1 MNLQSEKAKNELN
14 GRLRR
19 IEGQVRGVQTMVA
32 DNRDCREIL
41 QQLNAAAAAT
51 RNATQF
57 FMRSYAKECLMAAET
72 VDRAQAQTIVDEL
85 MDLMAQIK

>member
-1 MNLQSEKAKNELN
+1 MNLQSEKAKSELN

-41 QQLNAAAAAT
+41 QQLNAATAAT

-57 FMRSYAKECLMAAET
+57 FMRSFAKECLMEAET
-72 VDRAQAQTIVDEL
+72 VDRAQAQNVVDEL
-85 MDLMAQIK
+85 MDLMALIK